1 MYSAIKV
8 NGKKLYEYAR
18 KNQEVKL
25 TPRKITIYSIELI
38 DIYPEDKQIMF
49 EVSCSKGTYI
59 RSLCED
65 IAKNL
70 NTVGYMKELERIS
83 VGQFDISNSI
93 TIEDLEKIKIVLN
106 L

>member
-1 MYSAIKV
+1 
-8 NGKKLYEYAR
+8 
-18 KNQEVKL
+18 
-25 TPRKITIYSIELI
+25 
-38 DIYPEDKQIMF
+38 MF

-93 TIEDLEKIKIVLN
+93 TIEDLEKIK
-106 L
+106 